1 MIDTIM
7 ETRPKDSNSG
17 GGKTREEIVQEKARE
32 LLNKLPP
39 DYIDGQ
45 VREEVKKLNGPKQ
58 LNDKGLSVPLN
69 IFLYQEIQRM
79 QKVIGIVRKTFIDTI
94 DAIDGQIIMTP
105 NILDAI
111 NAIFDAK
118 VPSYWIYDPSG
129 AEISWLLPTLGS
141 WFASLLDR
149 NKQLNDWL
157 KVHFFIHFNRY

>member
-1 MIDTIM
+1 
-7 ETRPKDSNSG
+7 
-17 GGKTREEIVQEKARE
+17 
-32 LLNKLPP
+32 
-39 DYIDGQ
+39 
-45 VREEVKKLNGPKQ
+45 
-58 LNDKGLSVPLN
+58 
-69 IFLYQEIQRM
+69 M

-157 KVHFFIHFNRY
+157 KNNRPQTFWMTGFFNP